1 MKIFLVGGPYDGESK
16 EVSLID
22 NGNPP
27 PTLSLSKKLEP
38 LTRPFEIGDE
48 MPTKEL
54 LQHVVYRLEK
64 VPNQLYQCSLNL
76 HDRNQWHWE
85 YHYEG

>member
-16 EVSLID
+16 EVALID

-27 PTLSLSKKLEP
+27 PTLSLPKKIEP
-38 LTRPFEIGDE
+38 LTRSFRKGEG
-48 MPTKEL
+48 MPTKDSF
-54 LQHVVYRLEK
+54 QIMVYRLEK
-64 VPNQLYQCSLNL
+64 VPNYLHESSLNHYDL
-76 HDRNQWHWE
+76 NQWHWE